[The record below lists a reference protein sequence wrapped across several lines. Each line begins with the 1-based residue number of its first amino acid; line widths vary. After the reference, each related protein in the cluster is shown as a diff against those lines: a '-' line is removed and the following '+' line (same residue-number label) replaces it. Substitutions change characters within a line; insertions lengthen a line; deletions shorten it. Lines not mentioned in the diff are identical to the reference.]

1 MNFTV
6 LLTTAGPDN
15 LVRIH
20 ANVAIRVYFIVYLIS
35 NLLYDRKHHNR
46 DEYGSVH
53 YVNNLWRWHR
63 SKPDDRSRTL
73 PSAKTEF
80 RQIVIA

>member
-20 ANVAIRVYFIVYLIS
+20 ANVAIRVCSIVYLIS

-53 YVNNLWRWHR
+53 YVNNLWR
-63 SKPDDRSRTL
+63 
-73 PSAKTEF
+73 
-80 RQIVIA
+80 